1 LYDQY
6 SDALYGIILRT
17 VSDEGFAE
25 DVLQQTFV
33 KIWNA
38 IDQYDEGKGALFT
51 WMSTI
56 ARNLAL
62 DLRRLKSFEVR
73 SKTDDLQTVVY
84 SSNTTSDTESGA
96 AIDAAKLMAGMD
108 EKYRIVLEM
117 MYLQGYTQA
126 EVADKLDVPLGTV
139 KTRAKKAIDILR
151 DTLQGEKALFTGGVA
166 ILLAI
171 ISYLGIIEIFGK

>member
-1 LYDQY
+1 MF
-6 SDALYGIILRT
+6 GIILRT
-17 VSDEGFAE
+17 VGDEGHAE
-25 DVLQQTFV
+25 DVLQRTFV

-38 IDQYDEGKGALFT
+38 IDQYDESRGALFT

-73 SKTDDLQTVVY
+73 IKTDDVETIVY
-84 SSNTTSDTESGA
+84 SGNTISESNPGASVDVARLLTS
-96 AIDAAKLMAGMD
+96 MD

-117 MYLQGYTQA
+117 MYLQGYSQA
-126 EVADKLDVPLGTV
+126 EIAERLDIPLGTV

-151 DTLQGEKALFTGGVA
+151 NALQNERALFTGDA
-166 ILLAI
+166 SIILAL
-171 ISYLGIIEIFGK
+171 ISYSGIIEIFGQ

>member
-1 LYDQY
+1 M
-6 SDALYGIILRT
+6 
-17 VSDEGFAE
+17 
-25 DVLQQTFV
+25 

-38 IDQYDEGKGALFT
+38 FDQYDEDKGALFT

-84 SSNTTSDTESGA
+84 SSNTTSDPMSGA
-96 AIDAAKLMAGMD
+96 AIDAARLLATME

-126 EVADKLDVPLGTV
+126 EIADKLDMPLGTV
-139 KTRAKKAIDILR
+139 KTRAKKAIDMLR
-151 DTLQGEKALFTGGVA
+151 ETLEGEKALFTGGVI
-166 ILLAI
+166 ILLAL
-171 ISYLGIIEIFGK
+171 ISYIGIIEIFGK

>member
-1 LYDQY
+1 MYDQY

-17 VSDEGFAE
+17 INDEGFAE

-33 KIWNA
+33 RIWNA
-38 IDQYDEGKGALFT
+38 IDQYDESRGALFT

-62 DLRRLKSFEVR
+62 DLRRLKSFEMR
-73 SKTDDLQTVVY
+73 TKTDDLQTSVY
-84 SSNTTSDTESGA
+84 ISNTTSDPAGGA
-96 AIDAAKLMAGMD
+96 GIDTAKLLSAMD
-108 EKYRIVLEM
+108 EKYRMVLEM

-126 EVADKLDVPLGTV
+126 EIAEKLDLPLGTV

-151 DTLQGEKALFTGGVA
+151 EMLQGEKALFTGGIG
-166 ILLAI
+166 ILLALI
-171 ISYLGIIEIFGK
+171 AYHWIMEIFG

>member
-1 LYDQY
+1 M
-6 SDALYGIILRT
+6 
-17 VSDEGFAE
+17 
-25 DVLQQTFV
+25 LQQTFV

-38 IDQYDEGKGALFT
+38 FDQYDEDKGALFT

-84 SSNTTSDTESGA
+84 SSNTTSDPMSGA
-96 AIDAAKLMAGMD
+96 AIDAARLLATME

-126 EVADKLDVPLGTV
+126 EIADKLDMPLGTV
-139 KTRAKKAIDILR
+139 KTRAKKAIDMLR
-151 DTLQGEKALFTGGVA
+151 ETLEGEKALFTGGVI
-166 ILLAI
+166 ILLAL
-171 ISYLGIIEIFGK
+171 ISYIGIIEIFGK